1 MDELMPKIKKVVGL
15 WSCMGHD
22 ASTNCK
28 LEINESQK
36 HSVSSSRVLAASEEN
51 GDKILY
57 GKISSLT
64 ASTSF
69 SS

>member
-15 WSCMGHD
+15 RTGIRHD

-28 LEINESQK
+28 LEINETQK
-36 HSVSSSRVLAASEEN
+36 RSVSSSRVLAASEEN
-51 GDKILY
+51 GDKIRY
-57 GKISSLT
+57 GKISTLT

>member
-1 MDELMPKIKKVVGL
+1 MPKIKKVVELRTGIR
-15 WSCMGHD
+15 HD
-22 ASTNCK
+22 ESTNCK

-36 HSVSSSRVLAASEEN
+36 HSVSSSRVLALSEEN

-57 GKISSLT
+57 GKISPLT